1 MDPQYSPQSR
11 TERLITAGRVV
22 LAASALGAIWL
33 DPTQPA
39 KYEGATYALMIVYV
53 VYSLLLAGLVWSS
66 SAPLAGLRLAT
77 HAVDLAMFS
86 VFIYLTD
93 GPPSSP
99 FFVYFIFSVVCAAL
113 RWPWPGTLAT
123 AAVSLGIFVAMGG
136 YQAALVHD
144 EQANR
149 FIIRGVYLGVIAVLL
164 GCTAAHER
172 QLRSEVGRLAA
183 WPASPLSDLREIV
196 RSVLAHAGGVIGAP
210 RVAMVWEEVEE
221 PWLHVAIWAGGDMQW
236 SREPAHAATT
246 HVARPL
252 EDAAFLCRDARAVP
266 ATVLH
271 ITGHGL
277 ARWHGAP
284 FAPALAA
291 RLAAS
296 SVVSLRLQGDDWG
309 GRLFFLDKGGLT
321 SDDLTLGQ
329 IVAQQVVARL
339 NHHYLSRRLQQAAVL
354 GERGR
359 LARDLH
365 DGLLQTL
372 TGTALQLETLR
383 RLLDGASPYAL
394 ERLEEVQRLIIG
406 QQQCLRTFI
415 RELRPAGLLPSH
427 SAAGFGVG
435 LRELCERVARQ
446 WDLVVTGDVAGEPPD
461 LPDPLSGDITYIVH
475 EALANAARHG
485 RARAA
490 RVHVRFEDSEVTIA
504 VSDDGQGFPFQG
516 RYGLSALVERGFGP
530 SSLKERVADRAGH
543 LCVDSTS
550 TGSRVEV
557 RLPVP
562 TAET

>member
-1 MDPQYSPQSR
+1 
-11 TERLITAGRVV
+11 VV
-22 LAASALGAIWL
+22 LAASALCAIWL

-39 KYEGATYALMIVYV
+39 KNEGATYALMIVYV

-66 SAPLAGLRLAT
+66 SVPLAGLRLAT
-77 HAVDLAMFS
+77 HGIDLAIFS
-86 VFIYLTD
+86 VFIHLTD

-99 FFVYFIFSVVCAAL
+99 FFVYFVFSVVCATL
-113 RWPWPGTLAT
+113 RWSWPGTLAT
-123 AAVSLGIFVAMGG
+123 VAISLGILIAMGV
-136 YQAALVHD
+136 YQAALVQD

-149 FIIRGVYLGVIAVLL
+149 FIIRSVYLAVIAVLL
-164 GCTAAHER
+164 GYTAAYER
-172 QLRSEVGRLAA
+172 QLRSEVGKLAA
-183 WPASPLSDLREIV
+183 WPAGALTELREIV
-196 RSVLAHAGGVIGAP
+196 RQVLAHAAGIIGAP
-210 RVAMVWEEVEE
+210 RLAMVWEEVEE

-236 SREPAHAATT
+236 SREPAPAATP

-252 EDAAFLCRDARAVP
+252 EDTAFLCRDARAVP

-271 ITGHGL
+271 TTGRGL

-284 FAPALAA
+284 IAPELAA

-296 SVVSLRLQGDDWG
+296 SVLSLRLKGDDWS
-309 GRLFFLDKGGLT
+309 GRLFFLDKRRLT

-329 IVAQQVVARL
+329 IVAQQAVARL
-339 NHHYLSRRLQQAAVL
+339 DHYYLLRRLQHAAVL

-383 RLLDGASPYAL
+383 RLLDGASRSAL
-394 ERLEEVQRLIIG
+394 ERLEEVQRLIIA
-406 QQQCLRTFI
+406 QQRCLRAFI
-415 RELRPAGLLPSH
+415 RELRPAGLLPSG
-427 SAAGFGVG
+427 SAAGFGAG

-446 WDLVVTGDVAGEPPD
+446 WGLVVTVDVAGEPPD
-461 LPDPLSGDITYIVH
+461 VPGPLAGDITYIVH

-485 RARAA
+485 QARAA
-490 RVHVRFEDSEVTIA
+490 RVHVRFEGSEATIA

-516 RYGLSALVERGFGP
+516 RYALSTLVERGCGP
-530 SSLKERVADRAGH
+530 SSLKERVADRAGD

-557 RLPVP
+557 RLPVAA
-562 TAET
+562 AEA